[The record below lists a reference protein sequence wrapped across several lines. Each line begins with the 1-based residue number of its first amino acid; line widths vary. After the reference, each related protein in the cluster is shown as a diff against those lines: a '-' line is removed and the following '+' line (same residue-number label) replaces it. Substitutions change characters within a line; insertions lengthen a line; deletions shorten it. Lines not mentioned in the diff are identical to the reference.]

1 MLKAE
6 KISPFQIA
14 LIMHPVILATGF
26 LALPT
31 ITAQYAKNDLWMTS
45 IIAFIPGMVAIFL
58 AIGLHKLYPK
68 MTISQYSEQIVGMWP
83 GKLISFVYFLYF
95 MSSTGMILRQ
105 YAEFVSG
112 NFLFSTP
119 LAVII
124 GTILLLS
131 AFAIRG
137 GVEVIARCAVICTY
151 LFILPLFFLFFLAP
165 DLDFRNIYPILSHG
179 AVPILKGSLTPQ
191 GWLSEFFIISYFLPS
206 ASQADKVKKWSI
218 ISLIVVVISMTYVNL
233 ITLFLLG
240 PDLPKKVYPILIA
253 MRYISL
259 ADFFENLESVLLAMW
274 VLGNFVKI
282 SIFFYAG
289 VISYTQMC
297 KSSDFRP
304 TVFPLA
310 ILVFLF
316 CYWDIP
322 NFPTLANHNKL
333 VAPFELFVVFLA
345 IPFVLMSIAF
355 IRKGRRRGL
364 PNE

>member
-1 MLKAE
+1 MLKTE

-45 IIAFIPGMVAIFL
+45 FIAIIPGMVSIFL
-58 AIGLHKLYPK
+58 AVGLHKLYPK
-68 MTISQYSEQIVGMWP
+68 MTISQYSEQIVGIWL
-83 GKLISFVYFLYF
+83 GKLIGLCYFLYF

-119 LAVII
+119 LAIII

-131 AFAIRG
+131 TFAVRG

-151 LFILPLFFLFFLAP
+151 LFILPLFFLAFLAP
-165 DLDFRNIYPILSHG
+165 DLDIKNIYPIFSNG
-179 AVPILKGSLTPQ
+179 AVPVLKGSLTPQ
-191 GWLSEFFIISYFLPS
+191 GWLAEFFIISYFLPS
-206 ASQADKVKKWSI
+206 ASQVEKVKKWSI

-240 PDLPKKVYPILIA
+240 PDLPNKIYPILIA

-282 SIFFYAG
+282 SVFFYVG
-289 VISYTQMC
+289 VISYAHMC
-297 KSSDFRP
+297 KSSDYRP
-304 TVFPLA
+304 TVLPLA

-322 NFPTLANHNKL
+322 NFPVLANHNKL
-333 VAPFELFVVFLA
+333 VAPFELFLVFLA
-345 IPFVLMSIAF
+345 IPLFLLSIAL
-355 IRKGRRRGL
+355 IRKGKRRGL
-364 PNE
+364 SNE